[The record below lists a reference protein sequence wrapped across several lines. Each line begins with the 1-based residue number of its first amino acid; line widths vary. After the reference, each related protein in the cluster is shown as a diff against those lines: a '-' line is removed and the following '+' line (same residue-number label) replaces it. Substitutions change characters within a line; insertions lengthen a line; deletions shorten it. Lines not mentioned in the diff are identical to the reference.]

1 MRHENELLVVYV
13 SLYQGNLML
22 NVLCRGYTGQ
32 KLQSNLECEI
42 FQILREEA
50 EESYRNEIIMTM
62 KNNTIEDMSNNVE
75 VLREWVA
82 SWKPHEA

>member
-1 MRHENELLVVYV
+1 
-13 SLYQGNLML
+13 ML
-22 NVLCRGYTGQ
+22 NEFCRGYTGQ

-42 FQILREEA
+42 FQVLREEA

-62 KNNTIEDMSNNVE
+62 GSNTIEDMSNNVE
-75 VLREWVA
+75 VLKEWVA